1 MTYTLS
7 QAASQAARAC
17 GRGKT
22 TLLRAVRS
30 GRISAVRDDAAGTWL
45 IEESELHRV
54 FPPVPTGPVLGTG
67 DGAPRTGDRNDRT
80 AELEARVTEML
91 EAQRLRDETIADLR
105 HRLDEERAE
114 RRQTADRLT
123 AAQERIAALLTDQR
137 QPATPV
143 PAPVPEKRRRWWQWR
158 A

>member
-1 MTYTLS
+1 MTYTL
-7 QAASQAARAC
+7 SQAARAC

-54 FPPVPTGPVLGTG
+54 FPPVPIGPVLGTG
-67 DGAPRTGDRNDRT
+67 DGAPRTSDRNDRT
-80 AELEARVTEML
+80 AELEARITEML

-105 HRLDEERAE
+105 RRLDEERAE
-114 RRQTADRLT
+114 RRQTADRLA

-137 QPATPV
+137 PIA
-143 PAPVPEKRRRWWQWR
+143 PAPTPAPDKRRRWWWSR
-158 A
+158 G